1 MVSETFYS
9 TLVVSPQSTFT
20 SYLTSV
26 FPLSRYYPVKVVES
40 VVLARRA
47 GMFRTY
53 DLVIINSP
61 LSDES
66 GLEFALDLS
75 RTALSSILFMSP
87 QDIFSEV
94 EAKVRGSGIF
104 VLKKPLSLPLL
115 NTAVS
120 WLTTTSDKIKMLERE
135 KMKVEEKMEEIK
147 IINRAK
153 WILIN
158 DLRMSEDEAQ
168 RFITRE
174 AMDKCITKKEEA
186 AIIINTYRP
195 L

>member
-9 TLVVSPQSTFT
+9 TLVISPQSTFT

-26 FPLSRYYPVKVVES
+26 FPLSRFYPVKVVES

-75 RTALSSILFMSP
+75 RSALSSILFMSP
-87 QDIFSEV
+87 QDIFGEV